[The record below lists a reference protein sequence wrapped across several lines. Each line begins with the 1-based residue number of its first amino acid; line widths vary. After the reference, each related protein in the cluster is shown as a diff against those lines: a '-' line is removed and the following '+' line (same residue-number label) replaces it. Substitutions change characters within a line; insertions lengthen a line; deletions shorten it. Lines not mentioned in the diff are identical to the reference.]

1 MGNWVNYPTDSPL
14 LLQHR
19 QVGYTT
25 FKVLSS
31 YRLLVVVYYYIDGKN
46 WVKCCWC
53 WWVVCYWMEGQGM
66 KVAAHVPSIGTNWFT
81 ITTIN
86 EMIHHILIYTCWMI
100 SIFVLII
107 QDRFSMIPLADESG
121 AIFQNSKWELN
132 FFDLTWNSCCR
143 FDAAVGSSD
152 DNNFLFGDYGRI
164 ERTTIEKWNDETLR
178 WVAL

>member
-1 MGNWVNYPTDSPL
+1 
-14 LLQHR
+14 
-19 QVGYTT
+19 
-25 FKVLSS
+25 
-31 YRLLVVVYYYIDGKN
+31 
-46 WVKCCWC
+46 
-53 WWVVCYWMEGQGM
+53 
-66 KVAAHVPSIGTNWFT
+66 
-81 ITTIN
+81 
-86 EMIHHILIYTCWMI
+86 MI

-164 ERTTIEKWNDETLR
+164 ERTTIEK
-178 WVAL
+178 